1 MKKALLI
8 VLVICTA
15 FAAGSLFASLSQ
27 DAVQAEPT
35 VVADVLPTTVLEEVT
50 ADLALCPRYDIYC
63 PDVWDPVTCSNG
75 VTYSNS
81 CYAYR
86 ACATGCTSGGATF

>member
-1 MKKALLI
+1 MKKLLLI
-8 VLVICTA
+8 ALVLCTA
-15 FAAGSLFASLSQ
+15 CVAGTLFATMSQ
-27 DAVQAEPT
+27 DVVTAEPT
-35 VVADVLPTTVLEEVT
+35 VAADGLPTTVLEQVS
-50 ADLALCPRYDIYC
+50 ADIAKCPRWDVMC